1 MLLKQKIKNIS
12 QNKIKEENSCF
23 VICINSIKIE
33 FVSAGEKWQSTE
45 IEFEV
50 GTLTRQKMER
60 SDEVHDYDRR

>member
-1 MLLKQKIKNIS
+1 M
-12 QNKIKEENSCF
+12 
-23 VICINSIKIE
+23 CIYSIKIE